1 MQMNNI
7 PRDWKVD
14 KLGNLGSF
22 SKGAG
27 ITKNDLV
34 ANGVPCVRYAE
45 LYTVY
50 NFVISQCVSFISED
64 VSKISRQIERGDILF
79 AGSGETKEEIGKCA
93 VYDGKVPAYAGGDN
107 IIFKS
112 NKINPFFL
120 SYFFNTVGRKYL
132 NRLGQGDS
140 IVHIHAEN
148 LKQIFIPIPQIA
160 EQEKMVKILKFWDW
174 AISKL
179 SELIVE
185 KRKLK
190 LGLMQQLLT
199 CAKRLPG
206 FDAPWK
212 EIKCSDV
219 LFERKTYLSKGKELE
234 HVSLTK
240 EGIVPKTARYERDF
254 LVKDEEKEYKITKLN
269 DICYNP
275 ANLKFGVI
283 CRNTYGDGIFSPIYV
298 TFEVKNMNTIL
309 LGFIVKTHMFQGKAL
324 RYEQGTVYERMAVG
338 VDDFLRI
345 KLTIPSD
352 IEEQKAIADVLS
364 KADSEIDLLNQ
375 QLDVLKE
382 QKRGLMQ
389 KLLTGEIRVKT
400 EDATC

>member
-1 MQMNNI
+1 MRHVNVPEGWDLHKVSKVLTIKHGKSQREIVSPHGKFPVLATGGEIGRTNTPIYTKPSVLIGRKGTIDKPQYMESPFWTVDTLFYSEIKSSIIPKYIFYLFQTINWQMFNEGSTLPSLSANTIMNI
-7 PRDWKVD
+7 KILIPPIKEQ
-14 KLGNLGSF
+14 K
-22 SKGAG
+22 KIAG
-27 ITKNDLV
+27 ILGTWDR
-34 ANGVPCVRYAE
+34 AIEE
-45 LYTVY
+45 LT
-50 NFVISQCVSFISED
+50 
-64 VSKISRQIERGDILF
+64 GL
-79 AGSGETKEEIGKCA
+79 
-93 VYDGKVPAYAGGDN
+93 
-107 IIFKS
+107 
-112 NKINPFFL
+112 
-120 SYFFNTVGRKYL
+120 
-132 NRLGQGDS
+132 
-140 IVHIHAEN
+140 
-148 LKQIFIPIPQIA
+148 IA
-160 EQEKMVKILKFWDW
+160 EKKELK
-174 AISKL
+174 
-179 SELIVE
+179 
-185 KRKLK
+185 R
-190 LGLMQQLLT
+190 GLMQQLLT

-400 EDATC
+400 ENAIC

>member
-1 MQMNNI
+1 MRNTNVPHGWNLCKISSVLTIKHGKSQREIETVDGAYPVLATGGEIGRTNTPIYTKPSVLIGRKGTIDKPQYMESPFWTVDTLFYSEIKSSIIPKYIFYLFQTINWQMFNEGSTLPSLSANTIMNI
-7 PRDWKVD
+7 KILIPPIKEQ
-14 KLGNLGSF
+14 K
-22 SKGAG
+22 KIAG
-27 ITKNDLV
+27 ILGTWDR
-34 ANGVPCVRYAE
+34 AIEE
-45 LYTVY
+45 LT
-50 NFVISQCVSFISED
+50 
-64 VSKISRQIERGDILF
+64 GL
-79 AGSGETKEEIGKCA
+79 
-93 VYDGKVPAYAGGDN
+93 
-107 IIFKS
+107 
-112 NKINPFFL
+112 
-120 SYFFNTVGRKYL
+120 
-132 NRLGQGDS
+132 
-140 IVHIHAEN
+140 
-148 LKQIFIPIPQIA
+148 IA
-160 EQEKMVKILKFWDW
+160 EKKELK
-174 AISKL
+174 
-179 SELIVE
+179 
-185 KRKLK
+185 R
-190 LGLMQQLLT
+190 GLMQQLLT

-324 RYEQGTVYERMAVG
+324 RYEQGTVYERMSVG
-338 VDDFLRI
+338 AEDLLRV
-345 KLTIPSD
+345 KLTMPSD
-352 IEEQKAIADVLS
+352 MAEQKAIADVLS
-364 KADSEIDLLNQ
+364 KADAEIDLLNQ
-375 QLDVLKE
+375 QLAVSKE

-389 KLLTGEIRVKT
+389 KLLTGEIRVKV
-400 EDATC
+400 DDK